1 MLHVDKVQILPKKLQ
16 HYRKEVVALLMA
28 LEKFEIY
35 LGNTNQKFIVYSDH
49 NPQQCVSRMRN
60 KNQRLTRCW
69 LALQSYNMEIR
80 HIRGKDNPI
89 ADALS
94 RDPD

>member
-1 MLHVDKVQILPKKLQ
+1 MLHADKVQVFPEKLQ
-16 HYRKEVVALLMA
+16 RYRKKAIALLMA

-49 NPQQCVSRMRN
+49 NPLQFVSRMRN
-60 KNQRLTRCW
+60 KNQRLTRWW
-69 LALQSYNMEIR
+69 LTLQCYDMEIR
-80 HIRGKDNPI
+80 HIAGKDNLI

-94 RDPD
+94 RAPD